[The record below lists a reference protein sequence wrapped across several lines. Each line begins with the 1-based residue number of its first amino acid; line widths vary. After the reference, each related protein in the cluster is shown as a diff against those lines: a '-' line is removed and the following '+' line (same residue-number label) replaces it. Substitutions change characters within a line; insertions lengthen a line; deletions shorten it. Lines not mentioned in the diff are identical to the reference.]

1 MIGGR
6 GADAFST
13 ICYNDKWKVSGN
25 NAFVQS
31 GEGVNKGWKLRSYP
45 KESLPETETF
55 LFLIQNV
62 AEALNDVMKPE
73 DNNSYVDSLLLSSS
87 SSSNTSGYNE
97 DDADY
102 YTEHDTRKRDLSL
115 NDIVHKVSL
124 NEYFQSK
131 LQGWSQFVGETTYV
145 NTLGN
150 LDVETRDTLKEY
162 ITL

>member
-1 MIGGR
+1 M
-6 GADAFST
+6 
-13 ICYNDKWKVSGN
+13 
-25 NAFVQS
+25 
-31 GEGVNKGWKLRSYP
+31 
-45 KESLPETETF
+45 
-55 LFLIQNV
+55 

-87 SSSNTSGYNE
+87 APSNTSGYNE

-102 YTEHDTRKRDLSL
+102 YTEHDTRKRDISL

-124 NEYFQSK
+124 NEYFQGK